1 MEESDVII
9 VGGGLA
15 GLTAAIALSG
25 EGHHVRLIE
34 RHAYPRHKVC
44 GEYLSQEV
52 IPLLKKWGIQLE
64 DAPEISEFLF
74 CGPKG
79 RTVKAPLPLGGIG
92 ISRFALD
99 KRMADVAQASGADV
113 VIDQA
118 LSLETDGTQAVV
130 KGRNGVYKGRMLLS
144 AWGKRSVLDR
154 ESNRDF
160 WKRKSRW
167 MALKMH
173 FGQVSFPREQVGLY
187 FFKGG
192 YAGCSLTEA
201 GHLNFCCLIEKQAMK
216 ALGSPQEALGALIQR
231 HPGLR
236 HYLEG
241 AKPLFDKPLSIAEI
255 DFGSKDL
262 THSTGLY
269 CGDAAHLIHPLCGN
283 GMAMAIHSGHMAAS
297 LSSKYLNGQI
307 ENIEKLGAV
316 YSRDWSALFSAR
328 LRWGRYLQ
336 RFLTHPSGMQWAV
349 NPAVLPA
356 SLLRQIIKRTHG
368 SPLEI

>member
-1 MEESDVII
+1 MEETDVIV

-15 GLTAAIALSG
+15 GLTAAIELSRK
-25 EGHHVRLIE
+25 GHDVRLIE

-52 IPLLKKWGIQLE
+52 VPLLEKLDIPLK

-74 CGPKG
+74 CGPGG
-79 RTVKAPLPLGGIG
+79 RTVTASLPLGGIG

-118 LSLETDGTQAVV
+118 LALETTDSHTVV
-130 KGRNGVYKGRMLLS
+130 KGRNGLYKGRLVLS

-154 ESNRDF
+154 ESKRDF

-173 FGQVSFPREQVGLY
+173 FGQVSFPREQVGLF

-216 ALGSPQEALGALIQR
+216 ALGNPQEALQALIQK

-236 HYLEG
+236 QYLEH

-262 THSTGLY
+262 SHARGLY

-283 GMAMAIHSGHMAAS
+283 GMAMAIHSGHMAAT
-297 LSSKYLNGQI
+297 LSSQYLNGQI
-307 ENIEKLGAV
+307 KSIEQLGAI
-316 YSRDWSALFSAR
+316 YSRDWEALFSGR

-336 RFLTHPSGMQWAV
+336 RFLTHPSGLQWAV
-349 NPAVLPA
+349 NPTVLPA

-368 SPLEI
+368 TPLEV